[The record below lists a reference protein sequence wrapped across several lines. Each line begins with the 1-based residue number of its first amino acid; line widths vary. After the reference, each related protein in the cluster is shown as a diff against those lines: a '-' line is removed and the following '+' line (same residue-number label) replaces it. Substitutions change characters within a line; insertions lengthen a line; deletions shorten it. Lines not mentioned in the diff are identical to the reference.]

1 MGQLKDRICT
11 DFLAAFKAGQKE
23 LKNTL
28 GMLKSLITETE
39 KHPDNVGKELTDAQV
54 LAVVQGYDKN
64 LDKSLT
70 AVHENA
76 GGDAFAIATLA
87 EKGFIKPYLPTQ
99 MSDEDIE
106 TALTVILNLVTID
119 KSNKNKVIGLLMGQF
134 KSLHGGQYNPARLKE
149 LVDTRLNEIFA

>member
-1 MGQLKDRICT
+1 MTLKERICA
-11 DFLAAFKAGQKE
+11 DFITAFKAGQKE

-64 LDKSLT
+64 LDKSLA

-87 EKGFIKPYLPTQ
+87 EKGFIKPYLPSQLST
-99 MSDEDIE
+99 DEIMKIIE
-106 TALTVILNLVTID
+106 GLGKLDNT
-119 KSNKNKVIGLLMGQF
+119 NKNKTIGTVMNHF
-134 KSLHGGQYNPARLKE
+134 KTNYAGQYNAGVLKSVIDE
-149 LVDTRLNEIFA
+149 LLS